1 MHLGS
6 DFSEFRV
13 HLGSQCGDF
22 TTNLLELSSELVVQV
37 FYFRG
42 KLTAQLLGFGGQRE
56 AKFAVLDGQSF
67 EGYGM
72 LDGHVDDVVHAPLCA
87 REANVG
93 SFSRN
98 SKLVKYF
105 QGAEPGS
112 EEGEAVAEGLAGRG
126 DRVAVRRR

>member
-6 DFSEFRV
+6 DFPEFRV
-13 HLGSQCGDF
+13 HLGTKFPEFPVHLG
-22 TTNLLELSSELVVQV
+22 TKLLELGS
-37 FYFRG
+37 
-42 KLTAQLLGFGGQRE
+42 KRE

-67 EGYGM
+67 ES
-72 LDGHVDDVVHAPLCA
+72 DGILNRHVDDVVHAPLCA

-98 SKLVKYF
+98 SKLVKSF
-105 QGAEPGS
+105 QGAAPGS
-112 EEGEAVAEGLAGRG
+112 EEGEAAAGGLAGRG